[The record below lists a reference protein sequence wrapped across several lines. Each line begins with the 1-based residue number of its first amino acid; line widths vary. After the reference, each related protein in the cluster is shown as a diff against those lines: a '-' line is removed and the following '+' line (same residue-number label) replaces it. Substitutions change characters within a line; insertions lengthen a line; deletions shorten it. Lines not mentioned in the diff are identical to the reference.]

1 MPPLPSSAAAM
12 AEVYLA
18 LGSNLGDRQDNL
30 TRGGMALAQH
40 AIRPTARSAIYETE
54 PWGPVPQGRYL
65 NQVLRATTE
74 LAPRSVLLA
83 ALAIER
89 AHGRDR
95 AREVRFGPRTLD
107 IDILAYDD
115 LTVRE
120 ADLEIPHPR
129 LLERAFVLVPLAE
142 IAPDLVVNGVRVAD
156 ALKRL
161 DRSGIARFPGG

>member
-1 MPPLPSSAAAM
+1 M
-12 AEVYLA
+12 AEVYLG
-18 LGSNLGDRQDNL
+18 LGSNLGDRADHL
-30 TRGGMALAQH
+30 ARGVDALAGH
-40 AIRPTARSAIYETE
+40 AILPVNRSAIYETE

-65 NQVLRATTE
+65 NQVVRATTE
-74 LAPRSVLLA
+74 LAPRSVLTA
-83 ALAIER
+83 VFAIER

-95 AREVRFGPRTLD
+95 RQETRFGPRTLD

-115 LTVRE
+115 LAIRE

-142 IAPDLVVNGVRVAD
+142 IAPDLVVNGVKVRDGLA
-156 ALKRL
+156 RL